1 MDNVKARILENELR
15 GKVINKWTIDSLID
29 HGKSAAVFKGHADGI
44 PVAVKVFDQELI
56 EKYGDASQV
65 ERIQREIALQG
76 HRHPN
81 LISILGGGVDAM
93 TGSHYIVME
102 YLPGAN
108 LKKTLND
115 IPAGDIALYI
125 QQLASAAEFLE
136 GLSIAHRDIKP
147 ENIIVDLDAKKL
159 TLLDLG
165 VIRPIGEPGVTDVD
179 GVHNFVG
186 TLQYSPPE
194 FLLRKEEDTELG
206 WRAVTFYQIGG
217 VLHDLIMKRPLFA
230 ESEYPY
236 ANLVNAVQNTIPVIQ
251 SSQVASELIGLA
263 ECCLLKDPQ
272 SRTRLVSWEKFQGLT
287 KADVQSDAKMRVS
300 TRIQLHQAQNQL
312 GTAKPVDSG
321 EAARS
326 LHFEINEQA
335 KQSFRAIRAA
345 NTALP
350 PLTVTPFAA
359 KNGLIVKASIE
370 PSARLLNELTICV
383 RFEVVD
389 GLAKALE
396 MFGFAYAG
404 QSSSRETPQTGQ
416 WKSVFQGIYDAS
428 SMHRALEVFV
438 YECLDWAQQV
448 STVLDGT
455 LERD

>member
-15 GKVINKWTIDSLID
+15 GKLIDKWTIDSLID
-29 HGKSAAVFKGHADGI
+29 HGKSAAVFKGHAEGV

-56 EKYGDASQV
+56 ERYGDAAQV
-65 ERIQREIALQG
+65 ERIQREIGLKDYS
-76 HRHPN
+76 HPN
-81 LISILGGGVDAM
+81 LIKILGGGVDSV

-108 LKKTLND
+108 LKKTLNE
-115 IPAGDIALYI
+115 IPSSEIALYI

-136 GLSIAHRDIKP
+136 DLGIAHRDIKP
-147 ENIIVDLDAKKL
+147 ENIIVDLVSKTL

-165 VIRPIGEPGVTDVD
+165 VMRPIGEPGVTDVD

-194 FLLRKEEDTELG
+194 FLLRKEEDTSLG

-230 ESEYPY
+230 EAEYPY

-251 SSQVASELIGLA
+251 SSQVAQELVGLA

-287 KADVQSDAKMRVS
+287 KIDALSDAKMRVS
-300 TRIQLHQAQNQL
+300 TRIQLHQAQNQQET
-312 GTAKPVDSG
+312 GVPIDAG
-321 EAARS
+321 EAARN
-326 LHFEINEQA
+326 LQFEINEQA

-350 PLTVTPFAA
+350 PLTVAPFAA
-359 KNGLIVKASIE
+359 KNGLIVKANAA
-370 PSARLLNELTICV
+370 PTARLPNELTICV
-383 RFEVVD
+383 RFEVID

-396 MFGFAYAG
+396 IVGFAYAG
-404 QSSSRETPQTGQ
+404 PSSARENPEAAA
-416 WKSVFQGIYDAS
+416 WKRVFQGIYDAS
-428 SMHRALEVFV
+428 SMHRSLEVFV
-438 YECLDWAQQV
+438 YECLDWAQQI

-455 LERD
+455 VERE